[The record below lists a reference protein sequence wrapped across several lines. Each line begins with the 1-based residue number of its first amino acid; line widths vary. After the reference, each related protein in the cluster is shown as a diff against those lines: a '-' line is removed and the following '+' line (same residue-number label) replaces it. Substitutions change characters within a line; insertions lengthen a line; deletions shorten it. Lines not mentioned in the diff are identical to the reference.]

1 MRAWRAPRR
10 GPIAEVLE
18 LADARRRLVEHA
30 EYGQWELQRSVHH
43 RDGARRYWMRRR
55 VMRVASTLQTV

>member
-1 MRAWRAPRR
+1 MTVAAH
-10 GPIAEVLE
+10 ES

-30 EYGQWELQRSVHH
+30 EYGQWELQRSVHY

-55 VMRVASTLQTV
+55 VMRVASTLQTL